1 MRRVLGGAAIGLIVG
16 VGASAGLW
24 RARQGL
30 RWPAGVAGGVVG
42 AMAGLAAARRRRWAD
57 ADVALYLDARLESD
71 EAIATAVDLPPEDP
85 AHGIVLS
92 QAAAALDRAT
102 PEAVR
107 APALRPWH
115 VAIPLAAAA
124 IAGISIAPLPR
135 PPAGT
140 EGAPGAGQ
148 VRLAQV
154 AGLEKVMKLAEAH
167 ARDEAQRE
175 RLKKL
180 AEEARQLREKL
191 RAGMEKREALAD
203 IARLKDGLREER
215 LSLGDGD
222 ERRGM
227 EAALGKLGGDK
238 DLRNAQR
245 ALGDRDLVRL
255 DEEME
260 QLADRLESEG
270 RRRAQET
277 LEEAAEAARRN
288 GAPGVARALEQ
299 EKKRLAELAKKA
311 DRLRALGQALGDAL
325 GEEGKKALR
334 DFDERG
340 TGKDAQRLAEALAD
354 ALDKLTPEQQKQ
366 LEERLKQKA
375 KPDHDPGEGAD
386 PRGLKDLADQL
397 DTPEGRKQLADA
409 LRKMAEA
416 PPPGSD
422 EGDGQRGLD
431 DAEEGA
437 DDAEKDLG
445 GVPIPI
451 PIPGAGSPGEP
462 GGAGKDPSSQ
472 GGPGKDRTP
481 GSGSGGGGEDGTPVA
496 GHTEGGGRGSHQG
509 KTNAIEGD
517 GVRARAEARLNRG
530 RPMPGVVLGRSE
542 GRAGDTA
549 NVVGQGGLGRAA
561 AGEIG
566 AVDRSSVPEEY
577 KEQIG
582 RYFQPK

>member
-1 MRRVLGGAAIGLIVG
+1 
-16 VGASAGLW
+16 
-24 RARQGL
+24 
-30 RWPAGVAGGVVG
+30 
-42 AMAGLAAARRRRWAD
+42 
-57 ADVALYLDARLESD
+57 
-71 EAIATAVDLPPEDP
+71 
-85 AHGIVLS
+85 
-92 QAAAALDRAT
+92 
-102 PEAVR
+102 VR
-107 APALRPWH
+107 APVLRPWH
-115 VAIPLAAAA
+115 AAIPLAAAA
-124 IAGISIAPLPR
+124 IAGISIAPLPP
-135 PPAGT
+135 PPAGPA
-140 EGAPGAGQ
+140 EPPGAGQ

-154 AGLEKVMKLAEAH
+154 AGLEKVMKLAESR

-180 AEEARQLREKL
+180 AEEARKLREKL
-191 RAGMEKREALAD
+191 RAGVEKREALAD

-260 QLADRLESEG
+260 RLADQLESEG

-277 LEEAAEAARRN
+277 LAEAADAARRN

-334 DFDERG
+334 DFDQRG
-340 TGKDAQRLAEALAD
+340 TSKDAQRLEEALAD
-354 ALDKLTPEQQKQ
+354 ALDQLTPEQQKK
-366 LEERLKQKA
+366 LEERLKQKIGGA
-375 KPDHDPGEGAD
+375 PDREPGEGAD
-386 PRGLKDLADQL
+386 PRDLKDLVDQL
-397 DTPEGRKQLADA
+397 DTPEGRKKLAEA

-431 DAEEGA
+431 DAEDGA
-437 DDAEKDLG
+437 DDAEKDRG
-445 GVPIPI
+445 GVPVPIPI
-451 PIPGAGSPGEP
+451 PGGGSPGEP
-462 GGAGKDPSSQ
+462 GGASKDPSARGGQ
-472 GGPGKDRTP
+472 GNDRTP
-481 GSGSGGGGEDGTPVA
+481 GSGSGSDDGTPVA

-509 KTNAIEGD
+509 KTGAIEGD
-517 GVRARAEARLNRG
+517 GVQARASARLNRG
-530 RPMPGVVLGRSE
+530 RPMPGVVLGRAE
-542 GRAGDTA
+542 ARAGDTA
-549 NVVGQGGLGRAA
+549 NAVGQGGLGRAA